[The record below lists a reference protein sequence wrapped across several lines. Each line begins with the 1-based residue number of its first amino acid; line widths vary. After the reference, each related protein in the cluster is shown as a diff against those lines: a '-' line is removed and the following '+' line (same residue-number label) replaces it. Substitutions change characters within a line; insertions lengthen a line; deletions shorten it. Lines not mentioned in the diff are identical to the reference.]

1 MSSLPYK
8 IIYSKRFTHPDPVEL
23 LHSAHEET
31 ANGDHKNISA
41 STTNSYVSEAGAH
54 LTDNQAYDH
63 VAANERIIRSAIRLS
78 DNYEIDTDILCYPD
92 AVVIKSWLP
101 FSLYEGRIKQLISD
115 IIAEARILSI
125 QADENDPYRFILSL
139 EFSM

>member
-1 MSSLPYK
+1 MW
-8 IIYSKRFTHPDPVEL
+8 EL
-23 LHSAHEET
+23 NA
-31 ANGDHKNISA
+31 
-41 STTNSYVSEAGAH
+41 
-54 LTDNQAYDH
+54 
-63 VAANERIIRSAIRLS
+63 
-78 DNYEIDTDILCYPD
+78 
-92 AVVIKSWLP
+92 IKSWLP